1 MEFQLTM
8 LENRRPFCKIYT
20 EYTMVHCKITQGL
33 LHPRMLNFGL
43 SIFIMS
49 IRHKLPKYINVLTQ

>member
-8 LENRRPFCKIYT
+8 LENRRPFCMIYT

-33 LHPRMLNFGL
+33 LDPRMLNFGL

-49 IRHKLPKYINVLTQ
+49 IRHKLLK